1 MSTSDET
8 NRTPNAATDLAP
20 TKQWAGF
27 STTAIHG
34 GEQRQKAYDA
44 LTDAIV
50 CASTFSFTNTQAVID
65 FIEQDQQ
72 RGEYARYGN
81 PSDMVVERK
90 LAAIE
95 GAEDAILFSSGMAA
109 FVTLLMAKLSAGDEI
124 VFFDQCYHRSR
135 EFCAKYLARYGV
147 VTKQVKTGDYQ
158 AMADA
163 VTDRTKM
170 LVSESPTNPHL
181 SVIDLEKFVAIGRRF
196 HVETLIDA
204 TLATPYNL
212 RPIAAGVDYVLHS
225 ATKYL
230 GGHND
235 LLAGVVLGRKAQ
247 LDDVRSLRGVLGGVN
262 SPHNCYLLQR
272 GLKTFELRMQRHN
285 ENGQRVAE
293 FLSTHP
299 LVERVLYPGLPNHP
313 DHELAMRTM
322 RGFGG
327 LITFFTKDP
336 HWQAAARVVDRCQL
350 ARIGPSLGG
359 VESLIEQPYVMSYFK
374 YSPADRARFGI
385 PDNMIRLACG
395 VENAEDIIADLDQA
409 LRG

>member
-1 MSTSDET
+1 MSTSDKT
-8 NRTPNAATDLAP
+8 SVTPDLNIS
-20 TKQWAGF
+20 KQWAGF

-34 GEQRQKAYDA
+34 GEQRQKAHDA

-50 CASTFSFTNTQAVID
+50 CASTFSFVNTQAVID

-72 RGEYARYGN
+72 RGEYGRYGN

-95 GAEDAILFSSGMAA
+95 GAEEAILFSSGMAA

-147 VTKQVKTGDYQ
+147 ITKQVKTGDYQ

-181 SVIDLEKFVAIGRRF
+181 SVIDLETFVAIGRRF
-196 HVETLIDA
+196 NVETLIDA

-235 LLAGVVLGRKAQ
+235 LLAGVVLGRKEP
-247 LDDVRSLRGVLGGVN
+247 LEEVRSLRGVLGGVN

-293 FLSTHP
+293 FLAAHP
-299 LVERVLYPGLPNHP
+299 MVERVLYPGLPNHP
-313 DHELAMRTM
+313 DHELALRTM

-327 LITFFTKDP
+327 LITFFTRDP

-359 VESLIEQPYVMSYFK
+359 VETLIEQPYVMSYFK

>member
-1 MSTSDET
+1 MSDSNEK
-8 NRTPNAATDLAP
+8 TPFDL
-20 TKQWAGF
+20 KYDGGQWQGF
-27 STTAIHG
+27 STTSVHG
-34 GEQRQKAYDA
+34 GEDRQKAHDA

-50 CASTFSFTNTQAVID
+50 CASTFSFENTQAVIQ

-72 RGEYARYGN
+72 RGEYGRYGN

-95 GAEDAILFSSGMAA
+95 GAEDGILFSSGMAA
-109 FVTLLMAKLSAGDEI
+109 LVTLLMAKLSAGDEI

-147 VTKQVKTGDYQ
+147 VTKQVKTGDYT

-163 VTDRTKM
+163 VTNKTKL

-181 SVIDLEKFVAIGRRF
+181 SVIDLEKFVEIGRRF
-196 HVETLIDA
+196 NVETLIDA

-212 RPIAAGVDYVLHS
+212 RPIAAGVDYVMHS

-235 LLAGVVLGRKAQ
+235 LLAGVVLGRRSK
-247 LDDVRSLRGVLGGVN
+247 LEDVRALRGVLGGVN

-293 FLSTHP
+293 FLAGHP
-299 LVERVLYPGLPNHP
+299 AVERVLYPGLPDHP
-313 DHELAMRTM
+313 DHQLAMRTM

-327 LITFFTKDP
+327 LVTFFLKDP
-336 HWQAAARVVDRCQL
+336 NWQAAARVVDGCQM

-359 VESLIEQPYVMSYFK
+359 VETLIEQPYVMSYFK
-374 YSPADRARFGI
+374 YSPADRERFGI

-409 LRG
+409 LRR